1 MREVPVPMT
10 TLSVVL
16 GSVAVWC
23 HTTRETK
30 LAVNT
35 VLYVCYLFLHLSF
48 AKKKKKINC
57 IIIVVIGAVHLLRL
71 PKRKCLQTC
80 RMHLV
85 AILGVPTSKI

>member
-48 AKKKKKINC
+48 AKKKEKNKLHNHCSYWCCAFITSAKKEMFAN
-57 IIIVVIGAVHLLRL
+57 
-71 PKRKCLQTC
+71 
-80 RMHLV
+80 M
-85 AILGVPTSKI
+85 